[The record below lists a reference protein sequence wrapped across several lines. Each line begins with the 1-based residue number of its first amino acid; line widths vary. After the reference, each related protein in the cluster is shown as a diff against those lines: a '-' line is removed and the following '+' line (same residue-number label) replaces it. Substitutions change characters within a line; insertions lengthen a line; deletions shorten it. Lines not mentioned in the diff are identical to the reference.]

1 MPMIKC
7 EGRPEDTV
15 YTTSGVKLAGTQYR
29 PFQGTSEL
37 YAVRPNRERKPAPVV
52 RGGIGGRPICSS
64 DEVPVMGMERRNRH
78 VWFQTSLQPSNL
90 G

>member
-1 MPMIKC
+1 MTKC
-7 EGRPEDTV
+7 GRRPEDTGH
-15 YTTSGVKLAGTQYR
+15 TASGVKLAGTQYR

-37 YAVRPNRERKPAPVV
+37 YTVRPNRERKPAPVV
-52 RGGIGGRPICSS
+52 RWGIGDRPNRSS
-64 DEVPVMGMERRNRH
+64 DEVPVTGMERRNRH